1 MAEPVI
7 KPYKIFVSSGIPLSS
22 RAKLRCDFK
31 TEPYIERMAQR
42 TVDPAKIKT
51 LADWTA
57 RLATATNIGFDPE
70 TREPT
75 IYDRSKERIKVSS
88 IPWRRE
94 VDTIT
99 VLTQPTRF
107 SAATVTAAT
116 TRNTTIQE
124 QRAKTRRA
132 GEEQLRD
139 AEATLL
145 SAWRSYKAVAPES
158 RGTLIHE
165 VLAAEMAVRDIE
177 RNMADKGRMIV
188 ELTTG
193 TKPYGGKSVY
203 VPPIPSTRR
212 GLTVEDTAA

>member
-1 MAEPVI
+1 
-7 KPYKIFVSSGIPLSS
+7 
-22 RAKLRCDFK
+22 
-31 TEPYIERMAQR
+31 MAQR